1 MLVGLNCDSQNHGDQ
16 VAIIRFQSAVF
27 YGTGIQLPIQWSS
40 IHDMIYDILSWQKL
54 TEVENIEVGKISKIL
69 EAS

>member
-1 MLVGLNCDSQNHGDQ
+1 MLVGLNCESQNHGDQ
-16 VAIIRFQSAVF
+16 VAIIRFQPVF

-54 TEVENIEVGKISKIL
+54 TEVENIEVGKISKIS

>member
-1 MLVGLNCDSQNHGDQ
+1 MLVGLNCGSQNHGDQ
-16 VAIIRFQSAVF
+16 VAIIRFRSAVF
-27 YGTGIQLPIQWSS
+27 YAGIQLPIQWSS

-54 TEVENIEVGKISKIL
+54 TEVENIEVGKISKIS